1 MQYAVRPY
9 QLVSSI
15 LRRKYQDRLQY
26 LWLIISSSE
35 TEERHCQGN
44 KWEYGISI
52 FSEVTMICTDMIR
65 TKDIIRNEMSRLA

>member
-1 MQYAVRPY
+1 MHYAAVRPY

-15 LRRKYQDRLQY
+15 LRRKASLRY

-52 FSEVTMICTDMIR
+52 FSEVCR
-65 TKDIIRNEMSRLA
+65 Q